1 MYRVVLDTYALV
13 PSRQRDFLLQL
24 ATEGTYAP
32 LWGSGIVFELDYV
45 LAGIDDKREIPPRPV
60 YRRKLL
66 DSMAR
71 AFPGAE
77 IDAPKDREYFYDL
90 IDPDDGHVAHAAIF
104 GKADAIVTE
113 DTRAG
118 FRESKDLAQAQIQIV
133 HPAQFAANTVTAHPH
148 AGARAIRTMSARM
161 DSPPM
166 TPSELLELLKSRYSM
181 GAVEATLAPLLSEAK
196 PEH

>member
-1 MYRVVLDTYALV
+1 M
-13 PSRQRDFLLQL
+13 
-24 ATEGTYAP
+24 
-32 LWGSGIVFELDYV
+32 FELDNV

-104 GKADAIVTE
+104 GKADAIVTD